1 MRINTNT
8 VVSLIY
14 ALTNDKTGE
23 AIETTDENN
32 PLVFLYG
39 VGTMIPDFE
48 TNLNGK
54 KAGAPFD
61 FLIEAAKAYGLP
73 SEEEI
78 VMIPSNVFHD
88 DKGNF
93 DHAMFS
99 VGTLVPMS
107 DGQGH
112 QLRGR
117 ILEITDEAVKMDFNH
132 PLAGT
137 DLHFIG
143 KILDVRSATEEEIF
157 HGHAHGPHGHQ
168 H

>member
-1 MRINTNT
+1 MQITTHR
-8 VVSLIY
+8 VVSLTY

-39 VGTMIPDFE
+39 VGAMIPDFE
-48 TNLNGK
+48 TNLNEK
-54 KAGAPFD
+54 KAGDPFD
-61 FLIEAAKAYGLP
+61 FSIEAAKAYGLP

-78 VMIPSNVFHD
+78 VMIPCNVFHD

-93 DHAMFS
+93 NHAMFS

-137 DLHFIG
+137 DLHFVG
-143 KILDVRSATEEEIF
+143 KVLDVREATADEIS
-157 HGHAHGPHGHQ
+157 HGHAHGPGGHQ